1 MAQKIGIL
9 IVDNDTD
16 LCKYLQAFFTGEGYR
31 VKSIQ
36 CSVKA
41 LEELGRHHY
50 HIVIL
55 DLEMPTIDREPILKK
70 IRRVDSDI
78 CVIALTASPSVE
90 SAVEAMKGG
99 AFGYLKKPLNA
110 SELHEVVLNAIREK
124 GLITDLEDRLNMEIG
139 RRLRRLRQER
149 QLNLRQLA
157 TRTGLSVSLIS
168 QIELGK
174 TAASLS
180 TLYKIVTALG
190 VTFSTFFEEMKKLG

>member
-9 IVDNDTD
+9 IVDNDKD

-36 CSVKA
+36 NSVKA

-55 DLEMPTIDREPILKK
+55 DLEMPTVDREPILKK

-78 CVIALTASPSVE
+78 CAVALTAFPSVE
-90 SAVEAMKGG
+90 SAIEAVKGG

-110 SELHEVVLNAIREK
+110 SELHDVVLNAIREK

-139 RRLRRLRQER
+139 QRLRKLRQAR
-149 QLNLRQLA
+149 QLKLRQLA
-157 TRTGLSVSLIS
+157 IRTGLSVSLIS
-168 QIELGK
+168 QIELGR

-180 TLYKIVTALG
+180 TLYKILTALG
-190 VTFSTFFEEMKKLG
+190 VTFSTFFEGMKKLR